1 MQYEDA
7 VAVFERVLSRYR
19 AANKKLAIPV
29 GSGGGG
35 AATEPAGLPPQLRGS
50 AQHVS
55 GLLSQLR
62 LGSPVRPGTV
72 ETVVWNSC
80 FAALEAEGGLY
91 AAATNS
97 MATSLLFLRRIEES
111 IALLEA
117 LIQSGPSKY
126 MTDAVVFNLCTMYD
140 LSCAHELSGCKK
152 RMLQGVASM
161 YRICNLNWKSFRL

>member
-1 MQYEDA
+1 MT
-7 VAVFERVLSRYR
+7 
-19 AANKKLAIPV
+19 
-29 GSGGGG
+29 GG
-35 AATEPAGLPPQLRGS
+35 AAADPAAASLRGS
-50 AQHVS
+50 AQPLLP
-55 GLLSQLR
+55 GLLNQLR
-62 LGSPVRPGTV
+62 LGSVPPRSGAV
-72 ETVVWNSC
+72 ETIVWNTC
-80 FAALEAEGGLY
+80 FAALENEGGLY
-91 AAATNS
+91 AAATNG

-152 RMLQGVASM
+152 RMLQGVANK